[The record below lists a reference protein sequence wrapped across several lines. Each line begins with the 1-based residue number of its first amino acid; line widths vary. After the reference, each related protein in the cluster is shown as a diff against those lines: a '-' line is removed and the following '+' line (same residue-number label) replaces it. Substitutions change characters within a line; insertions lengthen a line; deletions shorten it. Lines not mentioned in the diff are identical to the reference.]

1 MTASKTKLLALSVD
15 MAIANAMQKQTR
27 SSFIGLRTRDKNN
40 EDAYEQACKEL
51 KTRMAKLDELTARYN
66 DGLKKIENL
75 PDNIK
80 QELESRAKDIKDQ
93 AAEIEELQQK
103 LVDGVHSR
111 SANPDT
117 VAAVLIRNKDI
128 VDQAQTIQRA
138 KGKFQFDDLKARNVV
153 TLAGIGGKDAQLAQ
167 NDLARTVERP
177 LNLLDLIS
185 FTPVTNEYVPLF
197 RESAYDIMADLVEEG
212 ADKPESNLKFGVT
225 DLKTGTIAHWIK
237 VSIQLINDMPALAA
251 YIEGRLAYGVRLKLE
266 AKIVTGDTVKTGA
279 RSFVGLL
286 EDGEHASITV
296 QKEDTA
302 IDVIS
307 RAKYKASAG
316 GVLSEYILLNPEDW
330 GSVERIKGADG
341 HYIFGAP
348 GAAVQPVLWGLPVIL
363 SAAIPVGKYWVGN
376 ITLGLA
382 AYTREDVSVE
392 LSTEDGNNF
401 TKNLCTIRAEMRAAS
416 GVAIPDA
423 CVAGDLPTVSSK
435 TGTDSTKTD
444 TASTGTD
451 STKTGG

>member
-1 MTASKTKLLALSVD
+1 MTASQTKLLALSAGV
-15 MAIANAMQKQTR
+15 ALASVQQKQQ
-27 SSFIGLRTRDKNN
+27 SPFIGLQTRDKANA
-40 EDAYEQACKEL
+40 EDYTEACKEL
-51 KTRMAKLDELTARYN
+51 KTRMTKLDDLVTRYN

-75 PDNIK
+75 PDNVK
-80 QELESRAKDIKDQ
+80 QELETRAKAVQDLT
-93 AAEIEELQQK
+93 AEIEELQQK

-111 SANPDT
+111 GANPDT
-117 VAAVLIRNKDI
+117 VAAVLIRNKTI
-128 VDQAQTIQRA
+128 VDQAQTIQRS
-138 KGKFQFDDLKARNVV
+138 KGKFQFEDLKARNVV

-185 FTPVTNEYVPLF
+185 FTPVTNEFVPLF
-197 RESAYDIMADLVEEG
+197 RESAYDIMADIVAEG
-212 ADKPESNLKFGVT
+212 EAKPESNLQFGVT

-266 AKIVTGDTVKTGA
+266 AKIVTGDGKASGA

-286 EDGEHASITV
+286 ETGEHLSITA
-296 QKEDTA
+296 ESTDTA
-302 IDVIS
+302 IDVLS
-307 RAKYKASAG
+307 RAKYKASAA
-316 GVLSEYILLNPEDW
+316 GVLSEYILLNPEAW
-330 GSVERIKGADG
+330 GNIERIKGSDG

-392 LSTEDGNNF
+392 LSTEDGDNF
-401 TKNLCTIRAEMRAAS
+401 TKNLCTVRAEMRAAS

-423 CVAGDLPTVSSK
+423 CVAGDLPTQTTVSGK
-435 TGTDSTKTD
+435 
-444 TASTGTD
+444 
-451 STKTGG
+451 